1 MMVKAHGCC
10 RLFCPALLE
19 TWPFLVKKTKEKEMS
34 HNFTESYDV
43 IVIGAGHAGVEA
55 SLAASR
61 MGCKVLLATINI
73 EMLAFMPCNP
83 SIGGSAKGI
92 VVREVDALGGE
103 MAKNIDKSYIQ
114 MKMLNTG
121 KGPAVRAL
129 RAQADKELYSKEMRK
144 TVENQ
149 ENLTLRQ
156 TMINEILVEDGKVIG
171 VKTATQQEYAAKAV
185 IVTTGTALRGEIIIG
200 DLKYSSG
207 PNHSL
212 AAIPL
217 ADNLRDLGFEIGRFK
232 TGTPPRVKAS
242 SINYDVTEIQPGDE
256 KANHFSYTSRDEDY
270 VKDQVPC
277 WLTYTNAESHEII
290 QNNLHRAP
298 MFSGIVK
305 GVGPRYCPS
314 IEDKIVRFAD
324 KERHQLF
331 LEPEGRDTE
340 EVYVQGLSTS
350 LPEDVQKDLVHS
362 IKGLENAE
370 MMRTGYA
377 IEYDM
382 IMPHQLRATLETK
395 KISGLF
401 TAGQTNGTSG
411 YEEAAGQG
419 IIAGINAALK
429 IQGKPELILK
439 RSDGYIGV
447 MIDDLVTKG
456 TVEPYRLLTSRA
468 EYRLIL
474 RHDNADMRLTEI
486 GREIG
491 LVDDERWARFEIKKN
506 QFDNEMK
513 RLESI
518 KLKPVKETNAKIEA
532 LGFKALTDA
541 VTAKEFMRRPEVSY
555 QDVVQFIG
563 PAAEELDEKIIELIE
578 TEIKYEGYISKALD
592 QVEKMKR
599 MEEKRIPANI
609 DWDDI
614 DSIATEARQK
624 FKKINPETIGQ
635 ASRISGVNPADIS
648 ILMVYLEGKSRSISK
663 NKAKS

>member
-1 MMVKAHGCC
+1 MTHTFA
-10 RLFCPALLE
+10 E
-19 TWPFLVKKTKEKEMS
+19 
-34 HNFTESYDV
+34 NYDV

-55 SLAASR
+55 GLAASR
-61 MGCKVLLATINI
+61 MGCKTLLATINLD
-73 EMLAFMPCNP
+73 MVAFMPCNP

-92 VVREVDALGGE
+92 VVREIDALGGE
-103 MAKNIDKSYIQ
+103 MGCNIDKTYIQ
-114 MKMLNTG
+114 MKMLNMG

-129 RAQADKELYSKEMRK
+129 RAQADKAEYAAEMKR
-144 TVENQ
+144 TVERQ

-156 TMINEILVEDGKVIG
+156 TMIDEILVEEGKVIG
-171 VKTATQQEYAAKAV
+171 VRTATNQKFSAKAV
-185 IVTTGTALRGEIIIG
+185 VVTTGTALRGEIIIG

-207 PNHSL
+207 PNNSL
-212 AAIPL
+212 ASITL
-217 ADNLRDLGFEIGRFK
+217 ADNLKELGLEIGRFK
-232 TGTPPRVKAS
+232 TGTPPRVNART
-242 SINYDVTEIQPGDE
+242 INYEDTEIQPGDE
-256 KANHFSYTSRDEDY
+256 KPNHFSFLSKDEDY
-270 VKDQVPC
+270 LQDQIPC
-277 WLTYTNAESHEII
+277 WLTYTNATSHEII
-290 QNNLHRAP
+290 NSNLHRAP

-305 GVGPRYCPS
+305 GIGPRYCPS

-331 LEPEGRDTE
+331 LEPEGRNTDE
-340 EVYVQGLSTS
+340 IYVQGLSTS
-350 LPEDVQKDLVHS
+350 LPEDVQQDLIHS
-362 IKGLENAE
+362 IKGLENAQ

-382 IMPHQLRATLETK
+382 VMPHQLRATLETK

-419 IIAGINAALK
+419 IVAGINAALK
-429 IQGKPELILK
+429 VQGKPELILK

-486 GREIG
+486 GRQVG
-491 LVDDERWARFEIKKN
+491 LVDDERWQVFQIHKN

-513 RLESI
+513 RLESV
-518 KLKPVKETNAKIEA
+518 KLKPIKETNEKVVAM
-532 LGFKALTDA
+532 GFKPLTDA
-541 VTAKEFMRRPEVSY
+541 LTAKEFMRRP
-555 QDVVQFIG
+555 DVTYADAVAFIG
-563 PAAEELDEKIIELIE
+563 PAAEDLDAKTIELIE
-578 TEIKYEGYISKALD
+578 TEIKYEGYIAKALD

-599 MEEKRIPANI
+599 MEEKRIPADI

-624 FKKINPETIGQ
+624 FKLISPETIGQ

-648 ILMVYLEGKSRSISK
+648 ILMVYLEGRSRSISK
-663 NKAKS
+663 QQSRK